1 MKIMLSL
8 NRKFFK
14 ISPNELINLIEKS
27 NQNSTISGFECVANN
42 ENEQEYIKKKKKK
55 I

>member
-27 NQNSTISGFECVANN
+27 NQNSTISGLESTAKK
-42 ENEQEYIKKKKKK
+42 ENEKE
-55 I
+55 